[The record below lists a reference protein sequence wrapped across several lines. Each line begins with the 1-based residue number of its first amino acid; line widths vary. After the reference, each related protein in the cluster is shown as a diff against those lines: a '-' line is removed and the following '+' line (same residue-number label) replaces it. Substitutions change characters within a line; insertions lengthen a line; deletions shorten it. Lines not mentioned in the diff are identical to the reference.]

1 MRRIRGTHTGKYRG
15 KALGSGVAIAL
26 GLALTAGLTSTATA
40 ETAKPGGA
48 AGTAGGLLDGA
59 SKSTGHTLTLI
70 TGDRVTVDTKGRTT
84 AVVPARGR
92 EGIAVRSFTERGRNY
107 AIPYDAERLIAAG
120 KVDRRLFDL
129 TALARP
135 EARRIHRDGL
145 RVIVAYEGS
154 SARSAKAGVRAAD
167 GGTVRRSL
175 PTLNADAVTMAPGAG
190 AALWNALTDSGTG
203 TARGGTAA
211 KAAAGVEKIWLDAAV
226 GPVLD
231 RTTTQIGA
239 PAAWSRSYD
248 GTGVRIAVLDT
259 GIDGTHPDLAGRVVA
274 ERDFSGSADAKDRN
288 GHGTHVASTAA
299 GRGVK
304 DARFK
309 GVAPGATLINGKVLG
324 DSGGGAY
331 SDVVAGIEW
340 AVAQG
345 ADVVNMSLGGEDTP
359 GIDPLEEAVNRLSAQ
374 RGVLFAVAAGN
385 WGPGAGWVSTPG
397 SADAALTV
405 GAVDDNDVLAEF
417 SSRGPAAWGG
427 PVKPDVTAPGVAVT
441 AAAATG
447 TAPQDPPGYATHSG
461 TSMATPHVAGA
472 AAVLRQQ
479 NPTWTGDRI
488 KALLTGTAKPGAYT
502 PHEQGAGRIA
512 LDRAIGQ
519 PVVAEPSSL
528 SLGTQLWPHQDDAP
542 VSRTITYR
550 NTGTAP
556 VTLDLSVDAR
566 NPAGGPAPAGFLTLD
581 TGRVTVPAG
590 GTASV
595 GVTADTRIEGGGD
608 GHYTAAVTA
617 TGGDGAVRVPVV
629 LEREVE
635 SYDLTL
641 NAVGRDG
648 ATATG
653 FTSTV
658 FAFTGRDAG
667 QSREPDL
674 ASGTAKVRLPKGRY
688 ALAGASHAAQGPHA
702 GHDQMIRPEL
712 VMDRDV
718 VVTLDARET
727 RPVRISVPDPA
738 ATPHWR
744 DVISTLERD
753 GQRFYRGLFVNRD
766 LDVRTAH
773 LGPDVSGGTLRQS
786 FNGSWVNGTNEYHTA
801 HLVSGSRFSTG
812 TARTFTAAEFATV
825 EVGLG
830 QSVGNRLAALNVGGH
845 LADGGHFSKYS
856 RARTGPEQLTVRLST
871 AHGIVWRL
879 GMSQHIPNVFGGI
892 ESVYDR
898 EPQAYTAGE
907 TYRIDFNT
915 AAHGPLTDETSGVFR
930 DGNTIRASMQTLAD
944 GHGHSGGNLISG
956 ARTTL
961 HRGTALVADL
971 PRSLFWRESVTV
983 PAADGLYTLKTYVT
997 RSPEVSRIASKV
1009 EGVWTF
1015 RSAQTAQRTKLPLSV
1030 VRFAPATALDGT
1042 APAGRLQTFPV
1053 TVQGPAAGA
1062 NLKALAVF
1070 ASTAGAGWQRI
1081 PVIDGK
1087 VTIENPEAGK
1097 SLSLRAVVAD
1107 RQGNTGTV
1115 TIHDAYFG
1123 K

>member
-1 MRRIRGTHTGKYRG
+1 MRQHRGKRHGKYRG
-15 KALGSGVAIAL
+15 KVLGSGVAITL
-26 GLALTAGLTSTATA
+26 GLALTASLTSTATA
-40 ETAKPGGA
+40 EAPKPGGG
-48 AGTAGGLLDGA
+48 AGTVGKFSDGA
-59 SKSTGHTLTLI
+59 SKSTAHTLALI
-70 TGDRVTVDTKGRTT
+70 TGDRVTVDAKGRLTD
-84 AVVPARGR
+84 VVPARGR
-92 EGIAVRSFTERGRNY
+92 EGIAIRSVTDRGRNY

-129 TALARP
+129 TDLARP

-145 RVIVAYEGS
+145 RVIVAYGGS

-175 PTLNADAVTMAPGAG
+175 PTLNADAVTVAPDGG
-190 AALWNALTDSGTG
+190 PALWNALTDPGAG
-203 TARGGTAA
+203 TAAA
-211 KAAAGVEKIWLDAAV
+211 KAAAGVEKIWLDAV
-226 GPVLD
+226 VKPGLD

-248 GTGVRIAVLDT
+248 GTGVKIAVLDT
-259 GIDGTHPDLAGRVVA
+259 GIDDTHPDLAGRVVA
-274 ERDFSGSADAKDRN
+274 ERDFSGSADAKDRH

-309 GVAPGATLINGKVLG
+309 GVAPGATLINGKVLA
-324 DSGGGAY
+324 DNGGGAY
-331 SDVVAGIEW
+331 SDLVAGMEW

-345 ADVVNMSLGGEDTP
+345 ADVVNLSLGGEDTP

-385 WGPGAGWVSTPG
+385 WGPGAGTVNSPG
-397 SADAALTV
+397 SAEAALTV

-417 SSRGPAAWGG
+417 SSRGPRSWGGG

-447 TAPQDPPGYATHSG
+447 TAPQDPPGYATHDG
-461 TSMATPHVAGA
+461 TSIATPHVAGA
-472 AAVLRQQ
+472 AAVLKQK

-512 LDRAIGQ
+512 VDRAIDQ
-519 PVVAEPSSL
+519 SVVAEPASL

-556 VTLDLSVDAR
+556 VALDLSVDAR

-581 TGRVTVPAG
+581 TAQVTVPAG

-595 GVTADTRIEGGGD
+595 GLTADTRVEGGDD
-608 GHYTAAVTA
+608 GHYSAAVTA
-617 TGGDGAVRVPVV
+617 TGGGAGPVRVPVV

-667 QSREPDL
+667 QSRTPDL

-688 ALAGASHAAQGPHA
+688 ALEGFSPTAEGPHA
-702 GHDQMIRPEL
+702 GYDQLIRPEL

-718 VVTLDARET
+718 AVVLDAREA

-738 ATPHWR
+738 AAPYWR
-744 DVISTLERD
+744 DVISSLERD
-753 GQRFYRGLFVNRD
+753 GLRFYRSLFVNQAAE
-766 LDVRTAH
+766 VRTAH
-773 LGPDVSGGTLRQS
+773 LGPDASGGTLQQS
-786 FNGSWVNGTNEYHTA
+786 FSNSWVNGANEYHTA
-801 HLVSGSRFSTG
+801 HVVTGNRFTTG
-812 TARTFTAAEFATV
+812 TTRTFTADEFATV
-825 EVGLG
+825 ELGLG
-830 QSVGNRLAALNVGGH
+830 MPVGNRQAALNVGGA
-845 LADGGHFSKYS
+845 LPGGHFSKYS
-856 RARTGPEQLTVRLST
+856 RARTGPERLTVRLST
-871 AHGIVWRL
+871 GHGIQWRL
-879 GMSQHIPNVFGGI
+879 GMSQHIPDVFGGI
-892 ESVYDR
+892 ESVYHR
-898 EPQAYTAGE
+898 EQQAYAAGE

-930 DGNTIRASMQTLAD
+930 DGNTIRAWMQTLAD
-944 GHGHSGGNLISG
+944 GHGHRGSNVISG

-961 HRGTALVADL
+961 HRGTTLVADL
-971 PRSLFWRESVTV
+971 PQSLFWREPVTV
-983 PAADGLYTLKTYVT
+983 PAADGLYTLKTSVT
-997 RSPEVSRIASKV
+997 RDPVVSRIASKV

-1053 TVQGPAAGA
+1053 TVQGPAAGP
-1062 NLKALAVF
+1062 NPKALAVF
-1070 ASTAGAGWQRI
+1070 ASTAGAAWQWI
-1081 PVIDGK
+1081 PVVDGK

-1107 RQGNTGTV
+1107 EQGNTGTV